1 MPSQKRQPYL
11 NPTSIGS
18 LFLKVTERLQMYR
31 KIDKKEWYL
40 TREVVFALERTT
52 NIHHTKLLFR
62 DSGIVFSV
70 RRCNSCSHDTTKD
83 PFWPLV
89 WPSPERYNRSGGKN
103 HSLFFII
110 DDAPNQGRDIL
121 LICERKGGKKR
132 SQEDDQGPRPQYLH

>member
-31 KIDKKEWYL
+31 KIDEKEWYL
-40 TREVVFALERTT
+40 TIEVVFALERTT
-52 NIHHTKLLFR
+52 NKHHTRLRFR
-62 DSGIVFSV
+62 DRGIVFSV